1 MREEIFIHDS
11 YYSESDEKKK
21 KNNSKM
27 KTMELKMKH
36 LIAVSSK
43 VNVRLNACKIG
54 LSRIGNSVGVE
65 RKVEDEE
72 DDDDEEDEEEEEAV
86 GGGV

>member
-1 MREEIFIHDS
+1 
-11 YYSESDEKKK
+11 
-21 KNNSKM
+21 
-27 KTMELKMKH
+27 MKH

-72 DDDDEEDEEEEEAV
+72 EDEDEEDEEEEEAV
-86 GGGV
+86 GGGVSVGDDSTLNEEDDTTRGRQKEDRKNGYQ